1 MVDKYYNG
9 VIEQVYSHVGK
20 DERNIVMVNY
30 NNDFSIRGLEMIKR
44 YSKEENNVHFSWHE
58 FSYDTVPGAYEP
70 FLDIICTMYRK
81 CVNESFSEFLKKCGV
96 YYLQQGILESYY
108 NYGVCVREEEIL
120 LDEVEY
126 EQEKMVDAICGML
139 KAIAEVEPIVVV
151 INRFQM
157 AAKSTMMVVQELLE
171 NPCRNIGIILG
182 VNELRIRREGDGAIW
197 ESIKEHINDSSQL
210 YHIGSTGIRRTEDAG
225 DRQQFS
231 DFEKDFV
238 KIKNAIELMDYDLAK
253 QFFASVDHRIKFE
266 DFELDDSIKLLFYTS
281 YAKTAILL
289 GDMSK
294 ALELLEEVSRM
305 HMLEQEKSLLFECEY
320 LTANCYMYQGKLEK
334 AQKYAKQAKKIAEEC
349 NNELAVFR
357 AELLMIQAQM
367 SGWHNIFFCVQDIPI
382 EASLIERMI
391 RHNYKNHLAYVYIF
405 AYDNRP
411 EMIARAYRSEAALV
425 HFSKGVALAKEIGN
439 EHLVYNAYQKNIMM
453 ASTNGMNEIAM
464 LYLIRSYQFLK
475 DKKLDYEGRSYSGIG
490 YNLSALGH
498 NEKAEQYYNV
508 AIEKFYEKRQ
518 LEDIAEVFYNR
529 ALNRIMLGKYEAAVH
544 DLQTAMKII
553 ERLHLNSLRVC
564 NMSKL
569 YALLALS
576 YILQGDRFNSER
588 YLMSCKQFLNYII
601 EKEKDSENSEI
612 IHDYAKSDDDLFLYA
627 FSSALFAWAESDM
640 EKAFTEYEEAE
651 KYFANAEGNQYY
663 VHEIYRR
670 KRMELYECMGRMEL
684 YEQERLTLEQHN
696 EVSVQIKN
704 SVSMESIK
712 ELELDEGSTC
722 CRITEA
728 QIDELAKQEGLA
740 KDYQTSKKQMEF
752 ISSWQKIIDVSGTGI
767 EEMVQNA
774 MTAFINHFS
783 VDKVLYVWYAGE
795 HPRTLY
801 NDTGVTIDDEILKK
815 LESIMKENSQG
826 FATSKVSDSF
836 LDHMDVIDLFDANDV
851 CSFVAVPFY
860 KNEKLTSLLIT
871 YVQMKDNWHS
881 SIDRYMLNDDDRKI
895 YQLLFRE
902 MNYSIKRMEAN
913 KKIIEMN
920 HKLQAVAVT
929 DLLTGIYNRTGL
941 YEEIHRMAEVWKKE
955 NKAHPLGLMFIDL
968 DNFKK
973 YNDTFGHDVGDLIL
987 KEMAAVFTGV
997 VEDKGFVSRYGGDEY
1012 IILLNTE
1019 DREELEDIA
1028 KEIYR
1033 RIDTSEGFR
1042 ESIEKYMGREIEV
1055 QKENRITCSIGIAMA
1070 SDVKSEDEVTEMI
1083 KLADDR
1089 LYSVKT
1095 SVKGR
1100 YAFI

>member
-44 YSKEENNVHFSWHE
+44 YSKGENNVYFSWHE
-58 FSYDTVPGAYEP
+58 FNYDVISGAYEP
-70 FLDIICTMYRK
+70 FLDIICSMYRQR
-81 CVNESFSEFLKKCGV
+81 VNGNFGDFLKKCGV

-108 NYGVCVREEEIL
+108 NRGICVREEEIL

-126 EQEKMVDAICGML
+126 EQEKMTEAICTML
-139 KAIAEVEPIVVV
+139 KTIAEVEPIMIV
-151 INRFQM
+151 INRFQL
-157 AAKSTMMVVQELLE
+157 AAKSSMMVVHKLLE
-171 NPCRNIGIILG
+171 NPCSNIGMILG
-182 VNELRIRREGDGAIW
+182 VNELRFRQGSNDAIW
-197 ESIKEHINDSSQL
+197 KSIQEHINDSSQL
-210 YHIGSTGIRRTEDAG
+210 YHIGSTGIRRTEDIG
-225 DRQQFS
+225 EKQQFS
-231 DFEKDFV
+231 EFVKEFV

-253 QFFASVDHRIKFE
+253 VFFISVDHRIRFE
-266 DFELDDSIKLLFYTS
+266 DFALEDNMKMLFYTS
-281 YAKTAILL
+281 YAKTAILS

-305 HMLEQEKSLLFECEY
+305 GVMEKDKSLQFECEY

-334 AQKYAKQAKKIAEEC
+334 AADYAKRAKETAKEYGNDLAE
-349 NNELAVFR
+349 FR
-357 AELLMIQAQM
+357 AELLAIQAQM
-367 SGWHNIFFCVQDIPI
+367 SGWYNIFFCVQDIPI

-391 RHNYKNHLAYVYIF
+391 RYNYKNHLAYVYIF

-411 EMIARAYRSEAALV
+411 GMIAKAYRSEAALV
-425 HFSKGVALAKEIGN
+425 YFSKGVALAKEIGN

-464 LYLIRSYQFLK
+464 LYLIRSYQFMK
-475 DKKLDYEGRSYSGIG
+475 NTAMEFEGRIYSGIG

-498 NEKAEQYYNV
+498 NDKAEQYYNV

-518 LEDIAEVFYNR
+518 VEDIAEVYYNR
-529 ALNRIMLGKYEAAVH
+529 ALNRIMIGKYDAAVN
-544 DLQTAMKII
+544 DLQTSMKII

-588 YLMSCKQFLNYII
+588 YLMSSKQFLNYII
-601 EKEKDSENSEI
+601 EKEKDTGNSEI
-612 IHDYAKSDDDLFLYA
+612 IHDYAKSDDDLFLYT
-627 FSSALFAWAESDM
+627 FSSALFAWTESDM
-640 EKAFTEYEEAE
+640 EQAFMQYEAAE

-663 VHEIYRR
+663 AYEVYRR
-670 KRMELYECMGRMEL
+670 KRMELYERMGKTEL
-684 YEQERLTLEQHN
+684 YEQERLTLEQHS
-696 EVSVQIKN
+696 EMSFQMKN
-704 SVSMESIK
+704 SVSFESLK
-712 ELELDEGSTC
+712 EIEPDENSVC
-722 CRITEA
+722 CKITEK

-752 ISSWQKIIDVSGTGI
+752 ISSWQKIIDVGGTHV
-767 EEMVQNA
+767 EEMIQNA

-795 HPRTLY
+795 QPRILY
-801 NDTGVTIDDEILKK
+801 NDTGITMDDRILKK
-815 LESIMKENSQG
+815 LESVMRENLQG
-826 FATSKVSDSF
+826 FVTSKVSDSF
-836 LDHMDVIDLFDANDV
+836 FDYMDIIDLFDANDV
-851 CSFVAVPFY
+851 CSFVGIPFY

-902 MNYSIKRMEAN
+902 MNYTIKRMEAN
-913 KKIIEMN
+913 KKIYEMN
-920 HKLQAVAVT
+920 HKLQTAAVT
-929 DLLTGIYNRTGL
+929 DMLTGIYNRTGL
-941 YEEIHRMAEVWKKE
+941 YEEIHRMTTVWTDQSKT
-955 NKAHPLGLMFIDL
+955 HPFGLMFIDL

-987 KEMAAVFTGV
+987 KEMAAVFTHV
-997 VEDKGFVSRYGGDEY
+997 VTEKGFVSRYGGDEF
-1012 IILLNTE
+1012 IILLHTG
-1019 DREELEDIA
+1019 DKDELEKIA
-1028 KEIYR
+1028 KEIYAQ
-1033 RIDTSEGFR
+1033 IDASEGFR
-1042 ESIEKYMGREIEV
+1042 GTIEKYMGQAIEV
-1055 QKENRITCSIGIAMA
+1055 KKENRITCSIGIAMS
-1070 SDVKSEDEVTEMI
+1070 SDVRTEEDIEEMI

-1089 LYSVKT
+1089 LYAVKT
-1095 SVKGR
+1095 SVKGH